1 MKVSKLLRLSI
12 CIRLDFFPFLWHQ
25 QYAMFNSRTYRYW
38 REGIIRTHVNKCL
51 HQYTSDLH
59 RMFLF
64 MTYFFIS
71 SVSAFLVL
79 LQLYTK
85 KRKTGWSAL
94 IIVEWSTLFLS
105 VMLSV
110 SNPSINPGKKTHTCM
125 GMNDHLLM
133 KSPYNCLN
141 VSKGV
146 QKTGIGC
153 MK

>member
-1 MKVSKLLRLSI
+1 MQCSI
-12 CIRLDFFPFLWHQ
+12 AALIGIEERESYARTWINAFINIPVIYIVCSYLW
-25 QYAMFNSRTYRYW
+25 R
-38 REGIIRTHVNKCL
+38 I
-51 HQYTSDLH
+51 
-59 RMFLF
+59 
-64 MTYFFIS
+64 FFIS

-94 IIVEWSTLFLS
+94 IIVEWSTLYLS

-110 SNPSINPGKKTHTCM
+110 ANPSINPGKKKKHTCM
-125 GMNDHLLM
+125 GMNGHLLM